1 VVGKVLEGV
10 GEVGVEFSVGYVFVE
25 VVRCDVIWRFGTHEL
40 EGLLWYCRGVEVDRN
55 DIVVFV
61 GLAVLEA

>member
-10 GEVGVEFSVGYVFVE
+10 GEVGVEFSVSYVFVE
-25 VVRCDVIWRFGTHEL
+25 VVRCDVIRRFGTHEL
-40 EGLLWYCRGVEVDRN
+40 EGLIWYCSGVEVDRN

-61 GLAVLEA
+61 GIPFLEA